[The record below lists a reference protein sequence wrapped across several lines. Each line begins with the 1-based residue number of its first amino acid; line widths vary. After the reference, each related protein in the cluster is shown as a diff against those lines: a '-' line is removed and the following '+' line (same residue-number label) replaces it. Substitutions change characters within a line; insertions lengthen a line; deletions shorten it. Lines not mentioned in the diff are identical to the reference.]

1 MGVLKIIKILIEKS
15 LKESSYDQFY
25 ELNIVYE

>member
-1 MGVLKIIKILIEKS
+1 MGVLKINKILIEKS
-15 LKESSYDQFY
+15 LKVSSSDKFF